1 MDVKKTVSFS
11 NNQKTAIKRKQD
23 IMTFQSDIE
32 MTEPTITEE
41 LTPYDS
47 ENFLQQ
53 PKIWLSPGNQVNQ
66 NECRHFEC
74 IKEKLNFQV
83 HSVELELWRDAKKFS
98 YQHQLQHIKYS
109 KLSTKDQ
116 FTFKL
121 CFVL

>member
-53 PKIWLSPGNQVNQ
+53 PKIWLSPGN
-66 NECRHFEC
+66 
-74 IKEKLNFQV
+74 
-83 HSVELELWRDAKKFS
+83 
-98 YQHQLQHIKYS
+98 
-109 KLSTKDQ
+109 
-116 FTFKL
+116 
-121 CFVL
+121 